1 MYFAFAEP
9 QMVGLQIGIYVM
21 VFLFG
26 ITIGSFLNVC
36 IYRLP
41 TGESLVKRNSHCMTC
56 GAEIKRYDLIPL
68 FSWLILRGKCRA
80 CGSKISGRYPL
91 VEGLTGLLFV
101 LVYTQYDFITD
112 GLIYPAV
119 VCLFIAGVIVIGF
132 EDFDTQ
138 EMSVCV
144 LVYLGIEAFATR
156 VLCVLLPT
164 AFRGNSLPIVDG
176 IIGLFAVSVPLLLI
190 GFVFT
195 PLIYILFISEDHKT
209 VRKLKKRLAKEK
221 LNAKE
226 TEKATKLLNETLE
239 KIKGKG
245 PVYGFGMGDI
255 LFMAAGGL
263 MFGWKAAV
271 VALFIAIVI
280 GAIAAVV
287 IKIRNKDKEDAD
299 NAFAFGPCL
308 AVGLVCAAL
317 FGTQLFDMYWTAV
330 TVPHIIK

>member
-1 MYFAFAEP
+1 MNISFAVSELI
-9 QMVGLQIGIYVM
+9 GLQIGIYVM

-36 IYRLP
+36 IFRLP
-41 TGESLVKRNSHCMTC
+41 AGESLIKRNSHCMTC

-68 FSWLILRGKCRA
+68 FSWLFLRGKCRA
-80 CGSKISGRYPL
+80 CGAKISARYPL

-101 LVYTQYDFITD
+101 LVYTQYDLITD
-112 GLIYPAV
+112 GLIYPAF
-119 VCLFIAGVIVIGF
+119 VCLFIAGIIVIGF

-144 LVYLGIEAFATR
+144 LVYLGIEAFVTR

-164 AFRGNSLPIVDG
+164 AFRGNELPIVDG

-195 PLIYILFISEDHKT
+195 PLIYILFVSEDHKT

-221 LNAKE
+221 LDPKE
-226 TEKATKLLNETLE
+226 TEKITKLLNETLE
-239 KIKGKG
+239 KIKERG

-271 VALFIAIVI
+271 VALFIAIII
-280 GAIAAVV
+280 GAVAAIV
-287 IKIRNKDKEDAD
+287 IKVKNKDNEDAD

-308 AVGLVCAAL
+308 AVGLVCGAL
-317 FGTQLFDMYWTAV
+317 FGTQLFDMYIAAM
-330 TVPHIIK
+330 TVPYMM

>member
-1 MYFAFAEP
+1 MNIAFAASE
-9 QMVGLQIGIYVM
+9 MIGLQIGIYVM

-36 IYRLP
+36 IFRLP
-41 TGESLVKRNSHCMTC
+41 AGESLIKRNSHCMTC

-68 FSWLILRGKCRA
+68 FSWLILGGKCRS
-80 CGSKISGRYPL
+80 CGAKISGRYPL
-91 VEGLTGLLFV
+91 VEGLTGVLFV
-101 LVYTQYDFITD
+101 LVYTQYDLITD

-132 EDFDTQ
+132 EDLDTQ

-144 LVYLGIEAFATR
+144 LVYLGIEAFLTR
-156 VLCVLLPT
+156 VLSVLLPT
-164 AFRGNSLPIVDG
+164 AFRGNDVPLVDG

-221 LNAKE
+221 LSEKE
-226 TEKATKLLNETLE
+226 TERLTKLLDETLV
-239 KIKGKG
+239 KIKEKG

-271 VALFIAIVI
+271 VALFIAIII
-280 GAIAAVV
+280 GAVAAVI
-287 IKIRNKDKEDAD
+287 IKVKNKDKEDAD

-308 AVGLVCAAL
+308 AVGLVCASF
-317 FGTQLFDMYWTAV
+317 FGTQLFDMYWTAM
-330 TVPHIIK
+330 TVPQVM

>member
-1 MYFAFAEP
+1 MSISFAVSELI
-9 QMVGLQIGIYVM
+9 GLQIGIYVM

-36 IYRLP
+36 IFRLP
-41 TGESLVKRNSHCMTC
+41 AGESLIKRNSHCMTC

-68 FSWLILRGKCRA
+68 FSWLFLRGKCRA
-80 CGSKISGRYPL
+80 CGAKISARYPL

-101 LVYTQYDFITD
+101 LVYTQYDLIVD
-112 GLIYPAV
+112 GLIYPAF
-119 VCLFIAGVIVIGF
+119 VCLFIAGIIVIGF

-164 AFRGNSLPIVDG
+164 AFRGNELPIVDG

-195 PLIYILFISEDHKT
+195 PLIYILFVSEDHKT

-221 LNAKE
+221 LDPKE
-226 TEKATKLLNETLE
+226 SEKITKLLNETLE
-239 KIKGKG
+239 KIKERG

-271 VALFIAIVI
+271 VALFIAIII
-280 GAIAAVV
+280 GAVAAIV
-287 IKIRNKDKEDAD
+287 IKVKNKDKEDAE

-317 FGTQLFDMYWTAV
+317 FGTQLFDMYVAAMS
-330 TVPHIIK
+330 VPYTM

>member
-1 MYFAFAEP
+1 MNIAFAISSMAALE
-9 QMVGLQIGIYVM
+9 IGIYVM

-36 IYRLP
+36 ILRLP
-41 TGESLVKRNSHCMTC
+41 AGESLVKRNSHCMTC

-80 CGSKISGRYPL
+80 CGSKISARYPL
-91 VEGLTGLLFV
+91 VEGLTGMLFV
-101 LVYTQYDFITD
+101 LIFTQYDLITD

-144 LVYLGIEAFATR
+144 LVYLGVVAFLTR
-156 VLCVLLPT
+156 VLSVLIPT
-164 AFRGNSLPIVDG
+164 AFRGNELPLTEG
-176 IIGLFAVSVPLLLI
+176 IIGLFAISVPLLLI

-195 PLIYILFISEDHKT
+195 PLIYILFVSEDHKS

-221 LNAKE
+221 LSEKE
-226 TEKATKLLNETLE
+226 TEKLKKTLE
-239 KIKGKG
+239 EKLAAIKEKG
-245 PVYGFGMGDI
+245 PVFGFGMGDVI
-255 LFMAAGGL
+255 FMAAGGL

-280 GAIAAVV
+280 GAVAAVV
-287 IKIRNKDKEDAD
+287 IKVKNRDKEDAD

-308 AVGLVCAAL
+308 AVGITVAAL
-317 FGTQLFDMYWTAV
+317 FGTDIFNAYWAAM
-330 TVPHIIK
+330 TVPQMY

>member
-1 MYFAFAEP
+1 MNISFAVSELI
-9 QMVGLQIGIYVM
+9 GLQIGIYVM

-36 IYRLP
+36 IFRLP
-41 TGESLVKRNSHCMTC
+41 AGESLIKRNSHCMTC

-68 FSWLILRGKCRA
+68 FSWLFLRGKCRA
-80 CGSKISGRYPL
+80 CGAKISARYPL

-101 LVYTQYDFITD
+101 LVYTQYDMITD
-112 GLIYPAV
+112 GLIYPAF
-119 VCLFIAGVIVIGF
+119 VCLFIAGIIVIGF

-164 AFRGNSLPIVDG
+164 AFRGNELPIVDG

-195 PLIYILFISEDHKT
+195 PLIYILFVSEDHKT

-221 LNAKE
+221 LDPKE
-226 TEKATKLLNETLE
+226 SEKITKLLNETLE
-239 KIKGKG
+239 KIKERG

-271 VALFIAIVI
+271 VALFIAIII
-280 GAIAAVV
+280 GAVAAII
-287 IKIRNKDKEDAD
+287 IKVKNKDKEDAD

-308 AVGLVCAAL
+308 AVGLVCGAL
-317 FGTQLFDMYWTAV
+317 FGTQLFDMYVAAM
-330 TVPHIIK
+330 TVPYTM

>member
-1 MYFAFAEP
+1 MNISFAVSELI
-9 QMVGLQIGIYVM
+9 GLQIGIYVM

-36 IYRLP
+36 IFRLP
-41 TGESLVKRNSHCMTC
+41 AGESLTKHNSHCMTC

-68 FSWLILRGKCRA
+68 FSWLFLRGKCRA
-80 CGSKISGRYPL
+80 CGAKISARYPL

-101 LVYTQYDFITD
+101 LVYTQYDMITD
-112 GLIYPAV
+112 GLIYPAF
-119 VCLFIAGVIVIGF
+119 VCLFIAGIIVIGF

-156 VLCVLLPT
+156 VLSVLLPT
-164 AFRGNSLPIVDG
+164 AFRGNDLPIVDG

-221 LNAKE
+221 LDPKE
-226 TEKATKLLNETLE
+226 TEKITKLLNETLE
-239 KIKGKG
+239 KIKERG

-271 VALFIAIVI
+271 VALFIAIII
-280 GAIAAVV
+280 GAVAAII
-287 IKIRNKDKEDAD
+287 IKVKNKDKEDAD

-308 AVGLVCAAL
+308 AVGLVCGAL
-317 FGTQLFDMYWTAV
+317 FGTQLFDMYVAAM
-330 TVPHIIK
+330 TVPYMM